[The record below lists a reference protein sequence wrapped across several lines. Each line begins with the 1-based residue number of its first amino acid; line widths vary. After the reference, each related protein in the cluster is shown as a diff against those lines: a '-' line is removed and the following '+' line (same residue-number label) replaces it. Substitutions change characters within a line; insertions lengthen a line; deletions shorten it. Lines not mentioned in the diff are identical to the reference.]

1 MSSCA
6 RSSRS
11 SRVLRNLALVVVL
24 VVPAG
29 CTARLEVDGVRAQA
43 NVVFQVAAGARVP
56 GSAAHARILE
66 WLDGELTR
74 LGGRVERQAFTDSSL
89 GRALALTNI
98 IARFGPA
105 SAQGAW
111 GAGAG
116 RANAQGIV
124 LCAHWDSRAWADQD
138 PDQAFRVLPV
148 PGANDGAS
156 GVAVLLE
163 VAELM
168 SRRPPPLPVDLV
180 FFDGEDQGRANEPQ
194 GFCLGARH
202 YARQLGTAGKKPLAA
217 FLFDMVGDR
226 NLEIHP
232 EMQSSE
238 RAANLV
244 ALVLEGA
251 RATGAHQFKPDPRYS
266 IMDDHIPLL
275 DAGVP
280 AVDIIDFDYPD
291 WHTHRDLPDQTS
303 PASLAAVSR
312 VAAWVVYRS
321 PLTRAAR

>member
-1 MSSCA
+1 MA
-6 RSSRS
+6 RA
-11 SRVLRNLALVVVL
+11 LPFLLLAAALVA
-24 VVPAG
+24 PAG
-29 CTARLEVDGVRAQA
+29 CTAWPGVDGARAQA
-43 NVVFQVAAGARVP
+43 RVAFQVGAGARVP

-66 WLDGELTR
+66 WLDAELTR
-74 LGGRVERQAFTDSSL
+74 LGGRVERQAFTDSAL
-89 GRALALTNI
+89 GQPLALTNV

-105 SAQGAW
+105 GGPGAAR

-116 RANAQGIV
+116 RAGAPGIV

-138 PDQAFRVLPV
+138 PDPAFRGSPV

-168 SRRPPPLPVDLV
+168 KRTPPPVPVDLV
-180 FFDGEDQGRANEPQ
+180 FLDGEDQGSADEPQ
-194 GFCLGARH
+194 AFCLGAKH
-202 YARQLGTAGKKPLAA
+202 YARRLGTTGEKPLAA

-226 NLEIHP
+226 DLEIHP
-232 EMQSSE
+232 EVQSAE

-244 ALVLEGA
+244 ALVLDGA
-251 RATGAHQFKPDPRYS
+251 RATGARQFKPEPRFS
-266 IMDDHIPLL
+266 ITDDHIPLL

-280 AVDIIDFDYPD
+280 AVDIIDFEYPA

-303 PASLAAVSR
+303 AASLAAVAR
-312 VAAWVVYRS
+312 VAAWIVYRS
-321 PLTRAAR
+321 PLTRATR